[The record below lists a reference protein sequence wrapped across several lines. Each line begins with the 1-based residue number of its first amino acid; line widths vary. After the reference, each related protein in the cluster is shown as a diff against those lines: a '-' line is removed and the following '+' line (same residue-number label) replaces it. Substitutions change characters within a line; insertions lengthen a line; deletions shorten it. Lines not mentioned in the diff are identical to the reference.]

1 MTKAFP
7 VRTALLAALVLA
19 VAALACSSDDT
30 SEAPAAAAP
39 ETASA
44 PTAAPEA
51 AAEVVNVDSRG
62 GATALGEFG
71 EYLVTQSYN
80 LNMTV
85 TSTEFDHRRRIPRKY
100 SCSDDDISVP
110 ITWSQAPEATVSI
123 AVAVQSNQNPG
134 APWSHL
140 VLWGIPSDAVGLSA
154 DIAKAHEAPSI
165 GPAARQ
171 GTNDD
176 GNIGWSGPCPPE
188 VRHVWSGGG
197 ALEDP
202 VKQYTFRVFAL
213 STEISLGPERR
224 RQHRLERP
232 LPARGAPRVVR
243 RRRAGGPRQTVHV
256 QGIRTEYGDQLGA
269 GGHQGR
275 PAQCDRR

>member
-1 MTKAFP
+1 MTKAFS
-7 VRTALLAALVLA
+7 VRIALLAALVLA

-30 SEAPAAAAP
+30 SEAPAAAAAP
-39 ETASA
+39 EAAAA

-51 AAEVVNVDSRG
+51 AAEVVDTNTRG
-62 GATALGEFG
+62 GATGLGEFG

-110 ITWSQAPEATVSI
+110 ITWSQAPEGTVSI

-202 VKQYTFRVFAL
+202 VKQYTFSVFAL
-213 STEISLGPERR
+213 STEISLGQEATKDD
-224 RQHRLERP
+224 L
-232 LPARGAPRVVR
+232 LKAIDGNIV
-243 RRRAGGPRQTVHV
+243 
-256 QGIRTEYGDQLGA
+256 GA
-269 GGHQGR
+269 GEAVGEHVSQKR
-275 PAQCDRR
+275 DPMAQ

>member
-1 MTKAFP
+1 MTKAFS
-7 VRTALLAALVLA
+7 VRTALFAALVLA
-19 VAALACSSDDT
+19 VAALACSSDDGT
-30 SEAPAAAAP
+30 DAPAEAPAAAQEAS
-39 ETASA
+39 SA
-44 PTAAPEA
+44 PTPAPEA
-51 AAEVVNVDSRG
+51 AAEVVDTNTRG
-62 GATALGEFG
+62 GATGLGEFE
-71 EYLVTQSYN
+71 EYLITQTYE
-80 LNMTV
+80 LTMTV
-85 TSTEFDHRRRIPRKY
+85 TSTKFDHRRRIPRKY

-110 ITWSQAPEATVSI
+110 ITWSQVPEGTVSI

-140 VLWGIPSDAVGLSA
+140 VMWGIPSDAVGLSA

-176 GNIGWSGPCPPE
+176 SNIGWSGPCPPE

-213 STEISLGPERR
+213 STEISLGPEATKDD
-224 RQHRLERP
+224 L
-232 LPARGAPRVVR
+232 LNAIDGNIV
-243 RRRAGGPRQTVHV
+243 
-256 QGIRTEYGDQLGA
+256 GA
-269 GGHQGR
+269 GEAVGEHVSQKR
-275 PAQCDRR
+275 DPMAQ